1 MEVVKEYLLAKY
13 FSPFG
18 YIVAVFHL
26 LALTALATA
35 AGVLRT
41 SERRRFS
48 CPSSPDSKDDCLRQY
63 NKQVYFGLPFYGFVL
78 FCFASVLAVCITYS
92 WCFVKSRVDEIE
104 IALKPN
110 PESPRRRP
118 RVKTRRV
125 FWSYFVHLV
134 LRFLGGILFI
144 ILQNSVFYLSG
155 FPAEFVCFTQT
166 VKEAANSTNVSTT
179 KENSPFRLNF
189 RIPRN

>member
-92 WCFVKSRVDEIE
+92 RCFVKSRVDEIE

-118 RVKTRRV
+118 RVK
-125 FWSYFVHLV
+125 
-134 LRFLGGILFI
+134 
-144 ILQNSVFYLSG
+144 
-155 FPAEFVCFTQT
+155 PAECSGLILSTLFCDFWGGFCSLFCRTLCF
-166 VKEAANSTNVSTT
+166 
-179 KENSPFRLNF
+179 
-189 RIPRN
+189 I